1 MPSRLILF
9 AKAPVPGRAKT
20 RLVPALGADG
30 AARLYR
36 AFLADTAEVV
46 RRVRAADERE
56 LWVTAGP
63 GSEEA
68 IAAAG
73 EGFAVRRQREG
84 GLGDRL
90 THAFGRAFEE
100 GSGRALVVGSDHPT
114 LPVAYLERG
123 LAALE
128 EADLA
133 LGPSDDGG
141 YYAVGLRRDAW
152 PRAASLFEDIPWSTP
167 RVLAETLR
175 RAREAG
181 LRVAE
186 LPEWYDVDE
195 PGELD
200 RLREDVDPGSRT
212 AAVLGGR
219 GPAGGNGDT
228 TRANRKGGRD

>member
-1 MPSRLILF
+1 MSSRLILF

-20 RLVPALGADG
+20 RLVPALGAEG

-46 RRVRAADERE
+46 RRVRGVDERE
-56 LWVTAGP
+56 LWVPDGSD
-63 GSEEA
+63 SEEA

-73 EGFAVRRQREG
+73 EGFAVRRQRGE

-90 THAFGRAFEE
+90 AHAFGRAFEE
-100 GSGRALVVGSDHPT
+100 GSERALVVGSDHPT
-114 LPVAYLERG
+114 LPAAYLERG

-128 EADLA
+128 GADLA

-152 PRAASLFEDIPWSTP
+152 PRARSLFEDVPWSTP
-167 RVLAETLR
+167 RVLAETRR
-175 RAREAG
+175 RARAAG
-181 LRVAE
+181 LRRTE

-200 RLREDVDPGSRT
+200 RLREDVDPESRT
-212 AAVLGGR
+212 AAALAGS
-219 GPAGGNGDT
+219 GPAGGNGEAT
-228 TRANRKGGRD
+228 GANRKGGRG